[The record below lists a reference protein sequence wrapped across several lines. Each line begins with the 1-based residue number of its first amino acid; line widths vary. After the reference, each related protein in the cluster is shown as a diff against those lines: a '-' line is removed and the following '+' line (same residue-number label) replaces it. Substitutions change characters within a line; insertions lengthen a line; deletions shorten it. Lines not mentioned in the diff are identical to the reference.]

1 MHKAVATPMPIN
13 VLKLGEG
20 FLLTRSPILASPPPI
35 RQDNTLV
42 RPHLGPYWTVVLR
55 KTDRLCS
62 PG

>member
-1 MHKAVATPMPIN
+1 MPIN

-42 RPHLGPYWTVVLR
+42 RRHLGRFSQAAEEKIPAP
-55 KTDRLCS
+55 RLA
-62 PG
+62 G